1 MNARLPVLALVA
13 TMLFG
18 VGLLWRTGDSLPLV
32 RFRRRAC

>member
-18 VGLLWRTGDSLPLV
+18 VGLLWGTSKNRT
-32 RFRRRAC
+32 